1 MRTNG
6 TRDRRD
12 RLHELLLALIAQ
24 QDDLEL
30 MDGDGPAGFSVS
42 GGGEAASPWTRV
54 TNCTQGPDIQPREP
68 SPAEREAQLERL
80 KAWQSSEIYR
90 VERDA
95 EYEDAIAAREAA
107 RKLFAPSTPY
117 PQEEYFPPELC

>member
-30 MDGDGPAGFSVS
+30 MDDDGAAGYSVS
-42 GGGEAASPWTRV
+42 GSGEAASDAARWLDRNRRV
-54 TNCTQGPDIQPREP
+54 LLRYQALVRTAVTLD
-68 SPAEREAQLERL
+68 ALL
-80 KAWQSSEIYR
+80 
-90 VERDA
+90 DA
-95 EYEDAIAAREAA
+95 ETSSGSDV
-107 RKLFAPSTPY
+107 S
-117 PQEEYFPPELC
+117 